1 MTNEKRYIYNCASHM
16 DTKRDRVVM
25 EPATTRKTKS
35 ALKVPSVHVFF
46 STPIMYFNLNRATIR
61 LLLFKGIG
69 VAIIKISKSLCDLY
83 EIHGS
88 L

>member
-1 MTNEKRYIYNCASHM
+1 M
-16 DTKRDRVVM
+16 DTKRDRVVAYVM
-25 EPATTRKTKS
+25 ELATTRKTKS

-88 L
+88 LW